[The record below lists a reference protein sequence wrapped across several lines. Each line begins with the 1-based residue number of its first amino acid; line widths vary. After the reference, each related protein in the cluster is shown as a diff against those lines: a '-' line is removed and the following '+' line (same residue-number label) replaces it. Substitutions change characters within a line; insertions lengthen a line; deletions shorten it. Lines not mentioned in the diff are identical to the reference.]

1 MVAARVAGQRKPRFD
16 SLYVALFQTRNNF
29 VHIAS
34 DCPPCAYIR
43 QRGAR
48 WARLN
53 QPPTGDRTID
63 NDPLSQLLADCAQ
76 GNRRAF
82 ETLYRTSSARLHGV
96 ALRCVGRRDLAEE
109 IVQES
114 FVRIWHNASRYDPSL
129 AAPMTWMVN
138 ITRHLAIDLLRRRHE
153 VPLDDRQMEGLTDNT
168 PSAHEQLSQAR
179 EAEALGRCLED
190 LEGMQRQSILTAYFH
205 GLSNADLAQHLS
217 APLGSV
223 KSWIRRGME
232 RLRRCLES

>member
-1 MVAARVAGQRKPRFD
+1 M
-16 SLYVALFQTRNNF
+16 
-29 VHIAS
+29 
-34 DCPPCAYIR
+34 
-43 QRGAR
+43 
-48 WARLN
+48 
-53 QPPTGDRTID
+53 
-63 NDPLSQLLADCAQ
+63 
-76 GNRRAF
+76 
-82 ETLYRTSSARLHGV
+82 

-138 ITRHLAIDLLRRRHE
+138 ITRHLAIDLLRRHRE
-153 VPLDDRQMEGLTDNT
+153 VPLDDQQMESLTDAS
-168 PSAHEQLSQAR
+168 PSAHEQLDQAR
-179 EAEALGRCLED
+179 EASALGRCLED

-205 GLSNADLAQHLS
+205 GLSNADLALHLS